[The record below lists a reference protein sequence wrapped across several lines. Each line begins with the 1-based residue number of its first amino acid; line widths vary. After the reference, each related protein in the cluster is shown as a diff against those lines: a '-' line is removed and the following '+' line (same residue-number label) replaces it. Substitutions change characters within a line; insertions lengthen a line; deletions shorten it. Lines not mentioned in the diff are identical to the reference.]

1 MLTLTNLL
9 SRLVKPIFLAAL
21 SVSFFIVGCGSPYL
35 EKGFKSEEDY
45 NFAQSVNL
53 SPHGVDLFKSARVVN
68 VEQYRAALNEMHI
81 TKYSNSDDANDVW
94 RYVQDRFQGE
104 RSGLSAIQQ
113 RDARNAEAAKK
124 EAQRREAERLAA
136 AQRAEDERRAAK
148 KRADEE
154 AAAAAAKTAA
164 KQESERKRSESEKYL
179 EARLEGLEK
188 QDVDVTDVFQ
198 LIVNFKSYE
207 GKKLFLSCSINLVDA
222 NGGFCWSDDG
232 KQYITF
238 KSEGINKRNFSWL
251 LKNCPYKNS
260 DQNHDKCQ
268 NVPIIGTGEVYG
280 SKLRLKNVYFY
291 ELCTKRLDWQSVYD
305 CYVEDD

>member
-1 MLTLTNLL
+1 MLTLTNSLF
-9 SRLVKPIFLAAL
+9 RLAKPIFFAVL

-45 NFAQSVNL
+45 DFAQSVNL
-53 SPHGVDLFKSARVVN
+53 SPRGVELFKSARVVDA
-68 VEQYRAALNEMHI
+68 EQYRAALNEMHI

-94 RYVQDRFQGE
+94 RYVQDRVEGE
-104 RSGLSAIQQ
+104 RLGLSATQQ

-136 AQRAEDERRAAK
+136 LQRAEGERRAAQ
-148 KRADEE
+148 KRADEK
-154 AAAAAAKTAA
+154 AAAAK
-164 KQESERKRSESEKYL
+164 ESARKRSESENYL
-179 EARLEGLEK
+179 EARLQGLEK
-188 QDVDVTDVFQ
+188 QGVNETADVVE

-207 GKKLFLSCSINLVDA
+207 GKKVFLPCSINLVDA
-222 NGGFCWSDDG
+222 SGGFCWSDDG

-238 KSEGINKRNFSWL
+238 NTEGINKRNFSWL
-251 LKNCPYKNS
+251 LDNCPYKNS
-260 DQNHDKCQ
+260 NQNHDKCQ

-291 ELCTKRLDWQSVYD
+291 ELCKKRLDWQSVYE